1 LASGSKVPE
10 AEATQ
15 ENGFVTLYD
24 GRIERESNPYVH
36 YGFIDETG
44 EKAWFY
50 CVYTYILV
58 DEDETETQC
67 INDSVAQGRGGLYIS
82 DEGKY
87 YMPNIYETRMEELRE
102 HEHNNDY
109 HSGSRECR
117 FDADTAKYT
126 IGFEIEKEDGD
137 AVEIGW
143 YKLKK
148 RTGWDKERDGSLC
161 DDTGYELVS
170 PAFNLFTDD
179 IDKEINADE
188 DLQTLIDADTSSS
201 CGGHINLGSTK
212 HSPSQLFQLIEG
224 WLPLFYTLY
233 EGRISGEYCKAKE
246 KYKYA
251 IERDKYSAIFVKS
264 SVVEFRIPSAVTSVK
279 NLLWRRDLMRI
290 ICSSI
295 KEESV
300 KGIEGTAYIGATE
313 IDVLKMLVNP
323 TSELHQHLRKIYSH
337 DKLLAKI
344 NRFVHFADNFNS
356 VSLPRIDADQ
366 ITNHTADATEELG
379 A

>member
-1 LASGSKVPE
+1 
-10 AEATQ
+10 
-15 ENGFVTLYD
+15 
-24 GRIERESNPYVH
+24 
-36 YGFIDETG
+36 
-44 EKAWFY
+44 
-50 CVYTYILV
+50 
-58 DEDETETQC
+58 
-67 INDSVAQGRGGLYIS
+67 
-82 DEGKY
+82 
-87 YMPNIYETRMEELRE
+87 
-102 HEHNNDY
+102 
-109 HSGSRECR
+109 
-117 FDADTAKYT
+117 
-126 IGFEIEKEDGD
+126 
-137 AVEIGW
+137 
-143 YKLKK
+143 
-148 RTGWDKERDGSLC
+148 
-161 DDTGYELVS
+161 LVS